1 MLDWYEASLPSGER
15 KRRGHFSTPAQL
27 VEQILDA
34 CGYSAD
40 HDLARIRVLDPA
52 CGSGN
57 FLSGVARRLIASGQR
72 RGLSGRAL
80 VKSVQRNIWG
90 FDPDPVACFLA
101 EMQLQTILTDAHLYP
116 RRSKPLPFHIHQAD
130 GLTLPWEQGG
140 AVDLFLANP
149 PYLAARNNDLSGYR
163 FAQSRGQT
171 DSYLLFL
178 SLALQVVRPGGWLA
192 LVLPD
197 PVLARAN
204 AVRERE
210 RLLRETSVQQLWHLS
225 GVFAAYVGAVVIV
238 ARKRPPTRVHQIAW
252 MRGQWQ
258 RAREGGEQIV
268 AASAHTVA
276 QGLLSRQP
284 GAELRYLLSSAGNP
298 LIVRVH
304 AHLSEAPATPVF
316 SPLGALVSITR
327 GEELGKK
334 SVLLTAMAPVQG
346 QEWYPLLRG
355 GVDVRS
361 YASSHAQY
369 WIARAAIAKPLSR
382 YLVPKLLVVKSTGCL
397 QAALDLEGHVVL
409 QTLYLLHLRPQHTG
423 ALATDAQAHVQQDE
437 LYFLLALLNSRFL
450 REYVYVLHTAYKW
463 VQPQIEQHVLAHL
476 PVPLVDAGTPLK
488 VQIIERAKALMCACS
503 QVAPV
508 VELKA
513 QEMFAE
519 EAGLQSDERPVLET
533 QRRIWLDEQEQAI
546 CMLYEMAL
554 QRAPLRIMSLPRAD
568 KGVTTYG

>member
-1 MLDWYEASLPSGER
+1 M
-15 KRRGHFSTPAQL
+15 
-27 VEQILDA
+27 
-34 CGYSAD
+34 
-40 HDLARIRVLDPA
+40 
-52 CGSGN
+52 
-57 FLSGVARRLIASGQR
+57 
-72 RGLSGRAL
+72 
-80 VKSVQRNIWG
+80 
-90 FDPDPVACFLA
+90 
-101 EMQLQTILTDAHLYP
+101 
-116 RRSKPLPFHIHQAD
+116 
-130 GLTLPWEQGG
+130 
-140 AVDLFLANP
+140 
-149 PYLAARNNDLSGYR
+149 
-163 FAQSRGQT
+163 
-171 DSYLLFL
+171 
-178 SLALQVVRPGGWLA
+178 VRPGGWLA